1 MKLGVEVKIGAI
13 SALFVALIA
22 TGAALTSATIQRS
35 RGDSRVINLAGRQR
49 MLVQQMAK
57 DAFAV
62 LRGEPAIASLQA
74 GVAQFD
80 QTLTALLK
88 GDPRQGL
95 EAQED
100 PHIRLRLEHV
110 LKRWQ
115 HFRPHAEGLAL
126 QGAAWGK
133 ALRALLDRKP
143 ELLAQLE
150 ATAERFRGS
159 RLDGSP
165 RQVQLAGTLARDSQT
180 FTLQVLSPDGRDQ
193 DPAGTLALFERTL
206 LALTGG
212 DPDRGVKASRDPAVR
227 GELQALR
234 ELWEPLRPQLGIL
247 IELGAPLR
255 AHLRQ
260 LLASHDN
267 LLEGVADAV
276 SLLEGAAAAR
286 MDQLQDYET
295 ALICLAL
302 ALGVGSSFLSRLLIV
317 KPVARSAQLLAA
329 ASSQILTASKEL
341 EDVAQ
346 TQWEA
351 IEDINHNVQ
360 SLSESATHISASAEG
375 VRQNAER
382 SRQTTDLTARRT
394 EELSG
399 RTTRVAELLE
409 SIRHIAERSDLLALN
424 ASLEGSRAGE
434 AGRGFALVAKEIRRL
449 AEAVSGSVVDVK
461 KLVADIREAGSA
473 TVVATEE
480 ARKLAQSTAE
490 ASVEIS
496 MVTERQR
503 NATLQL
509 ADSMQNISGVL
520 SRSTISTRQTR
531 AAAQD
536 LQRQAERLSRVVAR
550 GHLAKDR

>member
-247 IELGAPLR
+247 IE
-255 AHLRQ
+255 